1 MASGQGLAT
10 AVWRRIGGR
19 WQWRLLRWRETT
31 FLVGLTGVVLD
42 DDERVLVQ
50 VHRYWMG
57 NPCGLPSGW
66 AAAGETWEQG
76 LTREVREETGLTV
89 TDVRVVRVSPVPGA
103 RRGPRIEVLLSARAP
118 GPAVPRPDG
127 TEVLAAEF
135 VNLAE
140 ARHRLR
146 PEHLQLI
153 DLAVTS

>member
-1 MASGQGLAT
+1 MASGHRLAA

-19 WQWRLLRWRETT
+19 WQWRLLRWREAT

-42 DDERVLVQ
+42 DDGRVLVQ

-66 AAAGETWEQG
+66 ASAGETWEQG
-76 LTREVREETGLTV
+76 LAREVHEETGVTV

-103 RRGPRIEVLLSARAP
+103 RRGSRIEVLLSARAP
-118 GPAVPRPDG
+118 APVVPRPDG

-135 VNLAE
+135 VDLAE
-140 ARHRLR
+140 ARRRLR
-146 PEHLQLI
+146 PEHLGLI
-153 DLAVTS
+153 ELVVTS

>member
-1 MASGQGLAT
+1 MSVMHPLAT

-19 WQWRLLRWRETT
+19 WQWRLLRWREAT
-31 FLVGLTGVVLD
+31 FLVGLTGVVID
-42 DDERVLVQ
+42 DDGRVLVQ

-66 AAAGETWEQG
+66 AGIGETWEQG

-89 TDVRVVRVSPVPGA
+89 TDVRVVRVAPVPTA
-103 RRGPRIEVLLSARAP
+103 RSGPRIEVLLAARVPA
-118 GPAVPRPDG
+118 PAVPRPDG

-135 VNLAE
+135 VDLAE
-140 ARHRLR
+140 ARRRLR
-146 PEHLQLI
+146 PEHLGLI

>member
-1 MASGQGLAT
+1 MSALHRLAT

-19 WQWRLLRWRETT
+19 WQWRLLRWREDT
-31 FLVGLTGVVLD
+31 FLVGLTGVVID
-42 DDERVLVQ
+42 DDERLLVQ

-57 NPCGLPSGW
+57 NPCGLSSGW

-103 RRGPRIEVLLSARAP
+103 LRGPRIEVLLSARAR

-135 VNLAE
+135 VDLAE
-140 ARHRLR
+140 ARRRLR
-146 PEHLQLI
+146 PEHLGLI
-153 DLAVTS
+153 DLVVTS

>member
-1 MASGQGLAT
+1 MSALHRLET
-10 AVWRRIGGR
+10 AVWRRIDGR
-19 WQWRLLRWRETT
+19 WQWRLLRWREDT
-31 FLVGLTGVVLD
+31 FLVGLTGVVID
-42 DDERVLVQ
+42 DDERLLVQ

-89 TDVRVVRVSPVPGA
+89 TDVHVVRVSPVPGA
-103 RRGPRIEVLLSARAP
+103 LRGPRIEVLLSGRAR

-135 VNLAE
+135 VDLAE
-140 ARHRLR
+140 ARRRLR
-146 PEHLQLI
+146 TEHLGLI
-153 DLAVTS
+153 DLVVTS

>member
-1 MASGQGLAT
+1 MSALHRLAT

-19 WQWRLLRWRETT
+19 WQWRLLRWREDT
-31 FLVGLTGVVLD
+31 FLVGLTGVVID

-76 LTREVREETGLTV
+76 LTREVCEETGLTV
-89 TDVRVVRVSPVPGA
+89 TDVHVVRVSPVPGA
-103 RRGPRIEVLLSARAP
+103 LRGPRIEVLLSARAR

-135 VNLAE
+135 VDLAE
-140 ARHRLR
+140 ARRRLR
-146 PEHLQLI
+146 PEHLGLI
-153 DLAVTS
+153 DLVVTS